1 MPPTATPVPGT
12 GPAPGTGNSII
23 SPGPLTAAR
32 LVRAVADATVR
43 EAAAAAVIGVTWPTW
58 ILGAVT
64 PRLRAPTSTGEVPVL
79 LIHGYGASKS
89 NWLHLRRRL
98 RDAGHRHVHAM
109 GYVPVGGIRQLGSR
123 VTERALRLMDRTGS
137 DRVHL
142 VGHSLGGVL
151 ARWAVQVGG
160 LDGAAATV
168 VTLGSPHGGAPLAR
182 LAPGVVA
189 RELRPGSALL
199 EELRRTATGGPTRWV
214 AVASLADAVVPARR
228 ALITEAALAPTNV
241 VVPDEGHLSL
251 TVSPRVARIVLDA
264 LAGSSVAEPAPVR
277 RSRRGAA

>member
-123 VTERALRLMDRTGS
+123 VTERALRR
-137 DRVHL
+137 
-142 VGHSLGGVL
+142 GVL
-151 ARWAVQVGG
+151 
-160 LDGAAATV
+160 
-168 VTLGSPHGGAPLAR
+168 
-182 LAPGVVA
+182 PG
-189 RELRPGSALL
+189 
-199 EELRRTATGGPTRWV
+199 
-214 AVASLADAVVPARR
+214 RR
-228 ALITEAALAPTNV
+228 ALPAERRCPPPPRPRGPAPG
-241 VVPDEGHLSL
+241 PRPWSSSPGPRRRSAGADASPWRRSL
-251 TVSPRVARIVLDA
+251 TPR
-264 LAGSSVAEPAPVR
+264 PA
-277 RSRRGAA
+277 SRQAIC